1 MRDQI
6 HGVKRNWLTRLLW
19 RIAWSTQSILMGLE
33 SLETGFSLRS
43 STSTHRDEFFWLSI
57 WCKLFLN
64 LTNQAFIFVANCKQ
78 ITSSIFLENYFP
90 RYLRYFRNTTC
101 SPNPISVIP
110 NISSLS
116 VHPILIWRLDSKL
129 RQCVT
134 DFFTLFRLTRNSGL
148 PDDVITLVR
157 NLISEPT

>member
-33 SLETGFSLRS
+33 STKSPLWKLDFRWDRRRPLTGMN
-43 STSTHRDEFFWLSI
+43 FFWLSI
-57 WCKLFLN
+57 GCKLFLN

-116 VHPILIWRLDSKL
+116 VHPILIWRLDLKYWAVL
-129 RQCVT
+129 KARGIEEN
-134 DFFTLFRLTRNSGL
+134 FRRSNDEGL
-148 PDDVITLVR
+148 KKERWKEI
-157 NLISEPT
+157 